1 MSVASPPRLM
11 TLAEFLDLPDRGK
24 ERMLIRGELWERK
37 MTVRNPWHSSLV
49 ARITILLGIWARQQP
64 KATGEIVSG
73 DAGFRLS
80 QNPDSYVGVD
90 VAFVAKDMPLYR
102 QGKKVVFDGP
112 PILAVEVLSPS
123 DQQADIDAK
132 IDEYLAAKVA
142 LIWFVN
148 PHRQIITVYR
158 PDAELQVFSK
168 SSTITGEPHLPGF
181 SCSLAELFA
190 DLPSPVV

>member
-1 MSVASPPRLM
+1 MSTASPPRLM

-49 ARITILLGIWARQQP
+49 ARITILLGIWARQV
-64 KATGEIVSG
+64 KAVGEIVSG
-73 DAGFRLS
+73 DAGFRLAK
-80 QNPDSYVGVD
+80 NPDSFVGVD
-90 VAFVAKDMPLYR
+90 VAYVAKDTPLYR

-132 IDEYLAAKVA
+132 IDEYLAANVP
-142 LIWFVN
+142 LIWIVN
-148 PHRQIITVYR
+148 PHRQTVTVYR
-158 PDAELQVFSK
+158 PDAELQVFLP
-168 SSTITGEPHLPGF
+168 SSTLTAEPHLPGF
-181 SCSLAELFA
+181 AVSVAELFA
-190 DLPSPVV
+190 DLPSPAV